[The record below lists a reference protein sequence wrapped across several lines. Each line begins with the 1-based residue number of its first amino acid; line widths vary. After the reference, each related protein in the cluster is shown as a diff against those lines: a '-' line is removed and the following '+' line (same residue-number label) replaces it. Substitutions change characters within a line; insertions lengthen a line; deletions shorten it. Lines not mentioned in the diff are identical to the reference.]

1 MRTRTVLAAAATIG
15 AVGIGRRIAA
25 MGPVSPELRTPFLLI
40 PLSITNRVLLRVLRI
55 APATASLRSDV
66 HIETQSVPGSASAR
80 VLVYDPVDRT
90 ADGALLWIHGGG
102 YIGGAAA
109 MDHDLCARF
118 AAELG
123 IVVVSVEYRLAP
135 EHPFPASLDDCFA
148 VLRWLHDEAASF
160 GVDPARIA
168 VGGASAGGGLAA
180 ALVQRAHDDGV
191 PVAFQLLEYP
201 MLDDRTVDRRDDEGR
216 GRFGWTPASNR
227 FGWAS
232 YLGHEPGFSEARP
245 YAVPARRADLRG
257 LPPAWVGVGEL
268 DLFFEEDV
276 EYVRRLEDAGVR
288 TTFVSVPGMYHGADA
303 IVGRAPSM
311 QRFRARMVD
320 AVRAGLGI
328 AGSEGPTVT
337 GRDPA

>member
-1 MRTRTVLAAAATIG
+1 MRTRTVLAAAATIA

-25 MGPVSPELRTPFLLI
+25 MGPVSPELRTAFLLL
-40 PLSITNRVLLRVLRI
+40 PLSVTNRVVLRLLRTSPT
-55 APATASLRSDV
+55 AASLPPDV
-66 HIETQSVPGSASAR
+66 HLETQSVPGSADAKA
-80 VLVYDPVDRT
+80 LVYDPVDRT

-102 YIGGAAA
+102 YVGGAAA
-109 MDHDLCARF
+109 MDHILCARF
-118 AAELG
+118 ASELG
-123 IVVVSVEYRLAP
+123 IVVISVEYRLAP
-135 EHPFPASLDDCFA
+135 EHPFPAPLDDCFA
-148 VLRWLHDEAASF
+148 VLRWLHDEAASL

-168 VGGASAGGGLAA
+168 VGGASAGAGLAA

-216 GRFGWTPASNR
+216 GRFAWTPASNR

-245 YAVPARRADLRG
+245 YAVPARRADLSG

-276 EYVRRLEDAGVR
+276 EYVRRLEEAGVKV
-288 TTFVSVPGMYHGADA
+288 TFVSVPGMYHGADSIA
-303 IVGRAPSM
+303 GGAPSM

-320 AVRAGLGI
+320 AVRTGLSIPG
-328 AGSEGPTVT
+328 
-337 GRDPA
+337 

>member
-1 MRTRTVLAAAATIG
+1 MLAAAATIA
-15 AVGIGRRIAA
+15 AVGIGRRVAA

-40 PLSITNRVLLRVLRI
+40 PLSITNRAVLRILRI
-55 APATASLRSDV
+55 APPSASLPADV
-66 HIETQSVPGSASAR
+66 HLATQSVPGSAHAKA
-80 VLVYDPVDRT
+80 LVYDPVDRT

-102 YIGGAAA
+102 YVGGAAA
-109 MDHDLCARF
+109 MDHDLCSRF

-135 EHPFPASLDDCFA
+135 EHPFPAPLDDCFA
-148 VLRWLHDEAASF
+148 VLRWLHGEAPSL

-180 ALVQRAHDDGV
+180 ALVQRAHDERL

-201 MLDDRTVDRRDDEGR
+201 MLDDRTVDRRDDAGR
-216 GRFGWTPASNR
+216 GRFGWTRASNR

-245 YAVPARRADLRG
+245 YAVPARRVDLAG

-276 EYVRRLEDAGVR
+276 EYVRRLEEAGVR
-288 TTFVSVPGMYHGADA
+288 ATFVSVPGMYHGADA
-303 IVGRAPSM
+303 IAGVAPSM

-320 AVRAGLGI
+320 AVRAGLAI
-328 AGSEGPTVT
+328 AG
-337 GRDPA
+337 